1 MLKEA
6 LAITLLGVFA
16 LSSHAADTERSY
28 VAAPKVADRPAPPF
42 SETVMVGETLYV
54 AGHIGIDSAT
64 GRVPANVDNEI
75 RLVLDDVMQTLGKAG
90 FKTDDLVSVTVY
102 CTDLE
107 LFDKFNTI
115 YRTYFHGQFPARA
128 FIGVNKLLLGA
139 HFEVAGIAVKAPGP
153 RKM

>member
-1 MLKEA
+1 MLKQA
-6 LAITLLGVFA
+6 LAIALLGVFA
-16 LSSHAADTERSY
+16 LSSHAADAERSY
-28 VAAPKVADRPAPPF
+28 VAAPKAADRPAPPF
-42 SETVMVGETLYV
+42 SEAVMVGETLYV

-64 GRVPANVDNEI
+64 SRVPANVDNEI

-107 LFDKFNTI
+107 LFDKFNTV
-115 YRTYFHGQFPARA
+115 YRSYFHGQFPARA
-128 FIGVNKLLLGA
+128 FIGVNKLLAGA
-139 HFEVAGIAVKAPGP
+139 HFEVAGLAVKEPGP

>member
-6 LAITLLGVFA
+6 LAIALLGVFA

-28 VAAPKVADRPAPPF
+28 VAAPKAADRPALPF
-42 SETVMVGETLYV
+42 SEAVLVGETLYV

-75 RLVLDDVMQTLGKAG
+75 RLVLDEVMQTLGKAG

-107 LFDKFNTI
+107 LFDKFNTT

-139 HFEVAGIAVKAPGP
+139 HFEVAGIAVKAAGP

>member
-6 LAITLLGVFA
+6 LAIALLGVFA

-28 VAAPKVADRPAPPF
+28 VAAPKAADRPALPF
-42 SETVMVGETLYV
+42 SEAVLVGETLYV

-64 GRVPANVDNEI
+64 GHVPANVDNEI

>member
-6 LAITLLGVFA
+6 LAIALLGVFA

-28 VAAPKVADRPAPPF
+28 VTAPKAADRPAPPY
-42 SETVMVGETLYV
+42 SEAVMAGETLYV

-64 GRVPANVDNEI
+64 GRVPTNVDNEI

-107 LFDKFNTI
+107 LFDKFNTV

-128 FIGVNKLLLGA
+128 FIGVNKLLAGA
-139 HFEVAGIAVKAPGP
+139 HFEVAGIAVKEPGT

>member
-16 LSSHAADTERSY
+16 LSSQAADTERSY
-28 VAAPKVADRPAPPF
+28 VAAPKAADRPALPF
-42 SETVMVGETLYV
+42 SEAVTAGETLYV

-75 RLVLDDVMQTLGKAG
+75 RLVLDGVMQTLGKAG

-139 HFEVAGIAVKAPGP
+139 HFEVAGIAVKSAGP

>member
-6 LAITLLGVFA
+6 LAISLLGVFV
-16 LSSHAADTERSY
+16 LPSHAADAERSY
-28 VAAPKVADRPAPPF
+28 VAPPKTADRPAPPF
-42 SETVMVGETLYV
+42 SEAVMTGDTLYV
-54 AGHIGIDSAT
+54 AGHIGFDSAT
-64 GRVPANVDNEI
+64 GRVPANVDDEI
-75 RLVLDDVMQTLGKAG
+75 RAVLDGVKQTLEKAG
-90 FKTDDLVSVTVY
+90 LKTDDLVAVTVY

-128 FIGVNKLLLGA
+128 FIGVNKLLAGA
-139 HFEVAGIAVKAPGP
+139 HFEVAGTAVKAPGP

>member
-6 LAITLLGVFA
+6 LAIALLGVFA

-28 VAAPKVADRPAPPF
+28 VAAPKAADRPAPPF
-42 SETVMVGETLYV
+42 SEAVMVGETLYV

-64 GRVPANVDNEI
+64 SRVPANVDNEI

-128 FIGVNKLLLGA
+128 FIGVNKLLAGA
-139 HFEVAGIAVKAPGP
+139 HFEVAGIAVKAPGT